1 MNRDEIAAKIA
12 ELEKKIQMNKLQKN
26 GAYSTRSDVGL
37 SEHGAKTDSYALSLG
52 GGGGKG
58 AYQLGVYRALS
69 EYGLMDKVTAISG
82 TSIGAINAV
91 LFACNDPDRSEE
103 AWKRIHF
110 ETVFDVDPDLMF
122 NHKPGFMSRREML
135 NLMDSYVDYNKL
147 AKADII
153 VYATIAKCAQEG
165 ERQAEYISLA
175 GMDADEI
182 RTVVMA
188 SSTLPMLYESVTY
201 NGSEYCDGG
210 LADNVPVKPLYDMG
224 YRNIIVCGLN
234 PDSKKD
240 ISAYPDADIIE
251 IYPSVSLGDL
261 IDGTLNFS
269 ANSVKFRSLLG
280 YKDAMRALKVHF
292 ENDPDY
298 IVALDQY
305 RDIDLADIQT
315 QMRMEAA
322 DSSVKN
328 TMDNIGR
335 ILGKLGIDE

>member
-1 MNRDEIAAKIA
+1 
-12 ELEKKIQMNKLQKN
+12 
-26 GAYSTRSDVGL
+26 
-37 SEHGAKTDSYALSLG
+37 
-52 GGGGKG
+52 
-58 AYQLGVYRALS
+58 
-69 EYGLMDKVTAISG
+69 
-82 TSIGAINAV
+82 
-91 LFACNDPDRSEE
+91 
-103 AWKRIHF
+103 
-110 ETVFDVDPDLMF
+110 MF
-122 NHKPGFMSRREML
+122 NDKSGFMSRREMIK
-135 NLMDSYVDYNKL
+135 LMDSYVDYGKL
-147 AKADII
+147 SDGQVT
-153 VYATIAKCAQEG
+153 VYAAIAECAQEG

-175 GMDADEI
+175 GMDAEEI

-201 NGSEYCDGG
+201 NGKEYCDGG

-224 YRNIIVCGLN
+224 YRNIVVCGLN
-234 PDSKKD
+234 
-240 ISAYPDADIIE
+240 ADIIE

-298 IVALDQY
+298 IAALDHY

-315 QMRMEAA
+315 QMRMDAA

-335 ILGKLGIDE
+335 ILGKLGIEE